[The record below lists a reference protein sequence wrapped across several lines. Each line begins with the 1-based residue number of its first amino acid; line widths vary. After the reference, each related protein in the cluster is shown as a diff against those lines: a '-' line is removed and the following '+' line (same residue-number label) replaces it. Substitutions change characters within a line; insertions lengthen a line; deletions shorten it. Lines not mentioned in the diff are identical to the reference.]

1 LREAILSAL
10 TDEDKASLLREQVKG
25 TMEKKDKLMLTEWE
39 AKDSIATAAI
49 NITNSTRST
58 HLNSQAYAS
67 DFEANHTTTQEFP
80 DLSTATT
87 PAQSFPTSNPFLP
100 TPTPIAGVPAAIAL
114 STNYALPV
122 NLAAP
127 LHSSRPMSATQSP
140 RHETKSSLHS
150 AQNLSL
156 VETSALAHAL
166 LQPGPHEASPPP
178 HALVPTSLTTNE
190 PTGPTPVAT
199 LIDPVK
205 VTATIQTK
213 SATKRKAKDSKT
225 VRMFECQ
232 DPVKGT
238 VLGTYANLHL
248 AEKNTKVQK
257 DRILT
262 GMSLLRC
269 IQSTHH

>member
-1 LREAILSAL
+1 MREAILSAL

-39 AKDSIATAAI
+39 AKAPMATTAI
-49 NITNSTRST
+49 NITNSNRST
-58 HLNSQAYAS
+58 HLNAQGYAS

-87 PAQSFPTSNPFLP
+87 PAQSFPTPNPFLP
-100 TPTPIAGVPAAIAL
+100 APTPLAGAPAAIAL
-114 STNYALPV
+114 STNYAVPV

-127 LHSSRPMSATQSP
+127 LHSSRPISATQSP
-140 RHETKSSLHS
+140 RRETKSSLHS

-166 LQPGPHEASPPP
+166 LQPVSHEASPPP
-178 HALVPTSLTTNE
+178 HALVPTSVTTNE
-190 PTGPTPVAT
+190 PPGPTPVAT

-213 SATKRKAKDSKT
+213 SASKRKVKDSKT

-248 AEKNTKVQK
+248 AEKNTKVRK
-257 DRILT
+257 DRILA
-262 GMSLLRC
+262 GMSPLGCVL
-269 IQSTHH
+269 STHH